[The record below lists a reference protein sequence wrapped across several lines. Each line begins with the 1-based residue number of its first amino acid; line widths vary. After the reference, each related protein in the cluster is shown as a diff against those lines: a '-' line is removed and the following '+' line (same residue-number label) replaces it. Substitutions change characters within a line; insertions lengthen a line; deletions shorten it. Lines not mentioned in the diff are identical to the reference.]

1 MGIKL
6 PRLNKTTILSTITFK
21 NIAYA
26 GLDGIMMYD
35 CGGDCDCDCSD
46 DFSGDCDCEYGYA
59 SNNDCSG
66 DCDCDCSDCD
76 DCDGDCDC

>member
-46 DFSGDCDCEYGYA
+46 DFSGDCEYGYA